1 MQLRDSYVL
10 KRDDDTDL
18 YLNFMNLKQ
27 WCQNKFQV
35 TNQISVKD
43 KYKSRYDVTILIN
56 GLPLVQIELKR
67 SGVAITEAFNQI
79 ERYRRQNYTGLFRY
93 IQLFVV
99 SNKMETRYYANS
111 DREIFKGQMFYWSN
125 EQNERINYLK
135 DFIEDFLEPCHI
147 AKMISRYMV
156 VNETDKI
163 LMALRPYQVYAV
175 EAILNRA
182 LETNNNGYIW
192 HTTGS
197 GKTLTSFKAS
207 QLLSQEKY

>member
-1 MQLRDSYVL
+1 MTGINGKSVFDSAMQLRDSYVL

-99 SNKMETRYYANS
+99 SNKMETRYYATAY
-111 DREIFKGQMFYWSN
+111 REIFKD
-125 EQNERINYLK
+125 K
-135 DFIEDFLEPCHI
+135 CFIGVMN
-147 AKMISRYMV
+147 KMSV
-156 VNETDKI
+156 LTI
-163 LMALRPYQVYAV
+163 L
-175 EAILNRA
+175 
-182 LETNNNGYIW
+182 
-192 HTTGS
+192 
-197 GKTLTSFKAS
+197 KTLLKTS
-207 QLLSQEKY
+207 